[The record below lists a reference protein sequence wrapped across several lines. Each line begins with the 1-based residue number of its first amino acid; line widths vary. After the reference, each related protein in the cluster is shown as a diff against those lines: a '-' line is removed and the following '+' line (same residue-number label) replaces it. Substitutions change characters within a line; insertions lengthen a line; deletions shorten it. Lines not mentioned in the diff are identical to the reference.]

1 MKRQYANLAAREARL
16 AAGMLIPAFL
26 IVFAIILFPVL
37 LNFWISF
44 KSVRLGDL
52 RPPTPAVREEIA
64 KRPDSAGEELVVR
77 LRARNSSQQEELR
90 SVAIDGYVPPGLS
103 VVELPEGFEVEE
115 NALRG
120 RFDRWPGGFTETYTF
135 VFETSQEFF
144 DAGWGESSRML
155 FAEAEG
161 ESENRLFSFN
171 FTIDNYRFVLGGS
184 GFWPVLGITFLYTF
198 LSTIGAIV
206 FGLLAAQLVNARFL
220 GKGLL
225 RGLLLFPY
233 VAPIISVAFA
243 WSFFLDPFSG
253 TVNALL
259 QRFGIVEEGISFLS
273 ERFVTFSLLGVD
285 LQFPLALTTV
295 IAFQTWRY
303 FPFAFLFILSRLQ
316 AIPDPLY
323 ESADV
328 DGATPY
334 QKFFMITVPQVAG
347 VLGTLFLLRFMW
359 TFNKFDDVFLLTGGA
374 AGTKILPIEVYD
386 NAFGRADIGA
396 GAATAVL
403 LFAFLAVFLGLYF
416 KYTPEEE

>member
-1 MKRQYANLAAREARL
+1 
-16 AAGMLIPAFL
+16 
-26 IVFAIILFPVL
+26 
-37 LNFWISF
+37 
-44 KSVRLGDL
+44 
-52 RPPTPAVREEIA
+52 
-64 KRPDSAGEELVVR
+64 
-77 LRARNSSQQEELR
+77 
-90 SVAIDGYVPPGLS
+90 
-103 VVELPEGFEVEE
+103 
-115 NALRG
+115 
-120 RFDRWPGGFTETYTF
+120 
-135 VFETSQEFF
+135 
-144 DAGWGESSRML
+144 
-155 FAEAEG
+155 
-161 ESENRLFSFN
+161 
-171 FTIDNYRFVLGGS
+171 
-184 GFWPVLGITFLYTF
+184 LGITFLYTF

-206 FGLLAAQLVNARFL
+206 FGLLAAQLVNAKFL

>member
-16 AAGMLIPAFL
+16 AAWMLIPAFL

-52 RPPTPAVREEIA
+52 RPPTPAVREEIVEG
-64 KRPDSAGEELVVR
+64 PNNPGEQLVVSI
-77 LRARNSSQQEELR
+77 RARNSSQREELR
-90 SVAIDGYVPPGLS
+90 SVVISGYVPPGLS
-103 VVELPEGFEVEE
+103 VVELPDGFEVEG
-115 NALRG
+115 NTLRG
-120 RFDRWPGGFTETYTF
+120 SFERWPAAFTDTYRF
-135 VFETSQEFF
+135 VFEADAQFF
-144 DAGWGESSRML
+144 EAGWAESTRIL
-155 FAEAEG
+155 FAEAAG
-161 ESENRLFSFN
+161 ETENKLFSFN
-171 FTIDNYRFVLGGS
+171 FTLDNYRFVLGTS
-184 GFWPVLGITFLYTF
+184 GFWEVLGITFLYTL
-198 LSTIGAIV
+198 LSTVSAIV
-206 FGLLAAQLVNARFL
+206 LGLLAAQLVNAKFL
-220 GKGLL
+220 GKGVL

-233 VAPIISVAFA
+233 VAPVISVAFA

-259 QRFGIVEEGISFLS
+259 QRFGIVDEGISFLS
-273 ERFVTFSLLGVD
+273 ERFVTLSLLGAEV
-285 LQFPLALTTV
+285 QFPLALSTV
-295 IAFQTWRY
+295 IAFQAWRY

-316 AIPDPLY
+316 AIPGPLY

-347 VLGTLFLLRFMW
+347 VMGTLFLLRFMW